1 MSNVSWRWSEVNN
14 LPTMKRAI
22 ILFNLGGPDA
32 PSAVRP
38 FLFNLFNDPAIID
51 YPAPFRW
58 LLAQTISRA
67 RAKTAEA
74 IYAQIG
80 GRSPLLEL
88 TRAQAKALEI
98 ELNSTAD
105 TVNRVFIAMRY
116 WHPRAGQTAAEVA
129 AFQPDEI
136 VLLPLYPQ
144 YSTTTT
150 GSSIAEWMEAIARW
164 SLPARIHTVRSY
176 PSDPAFAQA
185 QADLLKQARAQADGA
200 PVRILF
206 SAHGLPQKVIDA
218 GDPYQMEVEQSAIA
232 IAQAAGFAR
241 TDWTICYQSKVGP
254 MKWLEPSL
262 DQELTRAAHDK
273 VGVVI
278 VPIAFVS
285 EHSETL
291 VELDIE
297 YRHRADALGI
307 APYIR
312 VPALGTHPTFI
323 AGLAEL
329 VRSASTVKS
338 GSGPGSD
345 MESAL

>member
-1 MSNVSWRWSEVNN
+1 
-14 LPTMKRAI
+14 MKRAV

-51 YPAPFRW
+51 YAAPVRW
-58 LLAQTISRA
+58 LLAQVISRA

-74 IYAQIG
+74 IYAHIG

-88 TRAQAKALEI
+88 TRAQAKALET
-98 ELNSTAD
+98 ELNSAGD
-105 TVNRVFIAMRY
+105 AINRVFIAMRY

-150 GSSIAEWMEAIARW
+150 GSSVAEWMEAIGRW
-164 SLPARIHTVRSY
+164 SLLARTYTIRSY
-176 PSDPAFAQA
+176 PADLAFAAA
-185 QADLLKQARAQADGA
+185 QADLLKQTLAQADGK

-206 SAHGLPQKVIDA
+206 SAHGLPQKVIAA
-218 GDPYQMEVEQSAIA
+218 GDPYQQEIEMSAIA
-232 IAQAAGFAR
+232 IARAAGFAR
-241 TDWTICYQSKVGP
+241 ADWTICYQSKVGP

-262 DQELTRAAHDK
+262 DQELARAAADK

-278 VPIAFVS
+278 LPIAFVS

-307 APYIR
+307 APYLR
-312 VPALGTHPTFI
+312 VPALGTHPVFI
-323 AGLAEL
+323 AGLADL
-329 VRSASTVKS
+329 VRTTAAPKS
-338 GSGPGSD
+338 GLQTD
-345 MESAL
+345 MENPL

>member
-1 MSNVSWRWSEVNN
+1 
-14 LPTMKRAI
+14 
-22 ILFNLGGPDA
+22 
-32 PSAVRP
+32 
-38 FLFNLFNDPAIID
+38 
-51 YPAPFRW
+51 
-58 LLAQTISRA
+58 
-67 RAKTAEA
+67 
-74 IYAQIG
+74 
-80 GRSPLLEL
+80 
-88 TRAQAKALEI
+88 
-98 ELNSTAD
+98 
-105 TVNRVFIAMRY
+105 MRY

-150 GSSIAEWMEAIARW
+150 GSSIAEWMEAIGRW
-164 SLPARIHTVRSY
+164 SLLARTHMIRSY
-176 PSDPAFAQA
+176 PTDAAYAAA
-185 QADLLKQARAQADGA
+185 QADLLKQTLAQADAA

-218 GDPYQMEVEQSAIA
+218 GDPYQMEIEQSAIA
-232 IAQAAGFAR
+232 IAHAAGFAHPNQKMA
-241 TDWTICYQSKVGP
+241 DWTICYQSKVGP

-262 DQELTRAAHDK
+262 DQELARAAADK

-278 VPIAFVS
+278 LPIAFVS

-307 APYIR
+307 TPYLR
-312 VPALGTHPTFI
+312 VPALGTHPAFI

-329 VRSASTVKS
+329 VRTTAAAKSAPLPDLETPS
-338 GSGPGSD
+338 
-345 MESAL
+345 

>member
-1 MSNVSWRWSEVNN
+1 
-14 LPTMKRAI
+14 MKRAV

-51 YPAPFRW
+51 YPAPLRW
-58 LLAQTISRA
+58 MLAQIISRT

-74 IYAQIG
+74 IYAHIG

-88 TRAQAKALEI
+88 TRAQAKALEA
-98 ELNSTAD
+98 ELNRAD
-105 TVNRVFIAMRY
+105 DATNRVFIAMRY

-150 GSSIAEWMEAIARW
+150 GSSIAEWMEAIGRW
-164 SLPARIHTVRSY
+164 SLLARTHMIRSY
-176 PSDPAFAQA
+176 PTDAAYAAA
-185 QADLLKQARAQADGA
+185 QADLLKQTLAQADAA

-218 GDPYQMEVEQSAIA
+218 GDPYQMEIEQSAIA
-232 IAQAAGFAR
+232 IAHAAGFAHPNQKMA
-241 TDWTICYQSKVGP
+241 DWTICYQSKVGP

-262 DQELTRAAHDK
+262 DQELARAAADK

-278 VPIAFVS
+278 LPIAFVS

-307 APYIR
+307 TPYLR
-312 VPALGTHPTFI
+312 VPALGTHPAFI

-329 VRSASTVKS
+329 VRTTAAAKSAPLPDLETPS
-338 GSGPGSD
+338 
-345 MESAL
+345 

>member
-1 MSNVSWRWSEVNN
+1 
-14 LPTMKRAI
+14 MKRAV

-32 PSAVRP
+32 PSSVRP
-38 FLFNLFNDPAIID
+38 FLFNLFNDPAILD
-51 YPAPFRW
+51 YPAPVRW
-58 LLAQTISRA
+58 LLAQIISRA
-67 RAKTAEA
+67 RAKTAET
-74 IYAQIG
+74 IYAHIG
-80 GRSPLLEL
+80 GRSPLLDL
-88 TRAQAKALEI
+88 TRAQAKALEA
-98 ELNSTAD
+98 ELNKTGDAI
-105 TVNRVFIAMRY
+105 NRVFIAMRY

-150 GSSIAEWMEAIARW
+150 GSSIAEWMEAIGRW
-164 SLPARIHTVRSY
+164 SLLANTHTIRSY
-176 PSDPAFAQA
+176 PNDPAFAAA
-185 QADLLKQARAQADGA
+185 QAELLKQTLAQAQIEAKGG

-206 SAHGLPQKVIDA
+206 SAHGLPQKIVDA
-218 GDPYQMEVEQSAIA
+218 GDPYQQEIELSAIA
-232 IAQAAGFAR
+232 IARAAGVAR

-262 DQELTRAAHDK
+262 DQELARAAADR

-297 YRHRADALGI
+297 YRHRADALGVH
-307 APYIR
+307 PYLR
-312 VPALGTHPTFI
+312 VPALGTHPVFI
-323 AGLAEL
+323 AGLADF
-329 VRSASTVKS
+329 VRRTATSKS
-338 GSGPGSD
+338 GPASD
-345 MESAL
+345 MENAL

>member
-1 MSNVSWRWSEVNN
+1 
-14 LPTMKRAI
+14 MKRAV

-32 PSAVRP
+32 PSSVRP
-38 FLFNLFNDPAIID
+38 FLFNLFSDPAIID
-51 YPAPFRW
+51 YPAPLRW

-67 RAKTAEA
+67 RAKTAQA
-74 IYAQIG
+74 IYAHIG

-88 TRAQAKALEI
+88 TRAQAKALET
-98 ELNSTAD
+98 ELNATGD
-105 TVNRVFIAMRY
+105 VTHRVFIAMRY

-150 GSSIAEWMEAIARW
+150 GSSVQEWMEAIGRW
-164 SLPARIHTVRSY
+164 SLLARTSTIRSY
-176 PSDPAFAQA
+176 AGDPAFAQA
-185 QADLLKQARAQADGA
+185 QADLLKQTLAQANGA

-206 SAHGLPQKVIDA
+206 SAHGLPQKIVAA
-218 GDPYQMEVEQSAIA
+218 GDPYQIEVEQSAIA
-232 IAQAAGFAR
+232 IARAAGFAR

-262 DQELTRAAHDK
+262 DQELARAAADK

-278 VPIAFVS
+278 LPIAFVS

-297 YRHRADALGI
+297 YRHRADTLGI
-307 APYIR
+307 TPYLR
-312 VPALGTHPTFI
+312 VPALGTHPVFI
-323 AGLAEL
+323 AGLADL
-329 VRSASTVKS
+329 VRGAIAPAT
-338 GSGPGSD
+338 D
-345 MESAL
+345 MEKTL

>member
-1 MSNVSWRWSEVNN
+1 
-14 LPTMKRAI
+14 MKRAV

-51 YPAPFRW
+51 YPAPLRW
-58 LLAQTISRA
+58 TLAQLISRA

-74 IYAQIG
+74 IYANIG

-88 TRAQAKALEI
+88 TRAQAKALEA
-98 ELNSTAD
+98 ELNSVGDAS
-105 TVNRVFIAMRY
+105 NRVFIAMRY

-150 GSSIAEWMEAIARW
+150 GSSVAEWMEAIGRW
-164 SLPARIHTVRSY
+164 SLPARTHMIRSY
-176 PSDPAFAQA
+176 PADPAFAAA
-185 QADLLKQARAQADGA
+185 QADLLKQTMAQAEGK

-218 GDPYQMEVEQSAIA
+218 GDPYQQEIEMSAIA
-232 IAQAAGFAR
+232 IARAGGFAR
-241 TDWTICYQSKVGP
+241 ADWTICYQSKVGP

-262 DQELTRAAHDK
+262 DQELARAAADK

-278 VPIAFVS
+278 LPIAFVS

-307 APYIR
+307 TPYLR
-312 VPALGTHPTFI
+312 VPALGTHPAFI
-323 AGLAEL
+323 AGLADL
-329 VRSASTVKS
+329 VRATAAAKSAPLPDLETPS
-338 GSGPGSD
+338 
-345 MESAL
+345 